1 MKDLFDDITQL
12 PQVRKR
18 TAAVEVDC
26 TAEWRRAFGVQQ
38 LIKVMGMERPEQ
50 GKCYHILTDG
60 NVDLLSHLRWM
71 THCFGPMSHVALC
84 AWDISMVDIML
95 LKRWVARRD
104 IRAMCLMVGDRFP
117 STHPREWGALMEWR
131 RSCREFFLETDSVH
145 ARFIAALPVEGE
157 GMVLTSSA
165 ACTMNPRTELATFTV
180 DSDLYEWYIG
190 MLEEWR
196 AARME
201 RRVEREIEGLEV
213 WNQDPQDPLP
223 TSPSMGRSFEE

>member
-1 MKDLFDDITQL
+1 MMKDLFDDITQL

-50 GKCYHILTDG
+50 GKCYHILTGG
-60 NVDLLSHLRWM
+60 NVDLLSHVRWM

-117 STHPREWGALMEWR
+117 STHPKEWEALMEWR
-131 RSCREFFLETDSVH
+131 RSCKEVDVAADCVH
-145 ARFIAALPVEGE
+145 ARFITAESVDGD

-180 DSDLYEWYIG
+180 SGDLYKWYCG
-190 MLEEWR
+190 LMEEWR
-196 AARME
+196 RARME
-201 RRVEREIEGLEV
+201 RRVEGEIEKMEIGPPP
-213 WNQDPQDPLP
+213 DPS
-223 TSPSMGRSFEE
+223 TGEGRE